1 LVLAAGVAS
10 LATIAWASDQVAYA
24 PPEPWVQPLPIP
36 SADAVPDSGA
46 AQTLLVDDQSH
57 FDADGDVYY
66 VERAIRLRTAQA
78 LGGAN
83 FIWDW
88 NPETETL
95 TVHKLHIIRDGQV
108 IDVLASG
115 KKLTV
120 LRRETKLEAA
130 TLDGTLT
137 ATIQPEDVRV
147 GDILDYA
154 ISIRRKDPLRRGFS
168 EGFYAIDHPGVAGRF
183 HIRASWPSS
192 KPMRWRAT
200 EGLEAP
206 PQRSKDGQVELVVDR
221 EQATAPK
228 KPAGAPG
235 RYQQIGEL
243 EISQYRDWAELS
255 GIMAPLYRKA
265 ATLDAESPLKG
276 EVAKIR
282 SQYADPKQRAFA
294 ALKLVEDQ
302 TRYVFLGMNLGGY
315 LPANADETWKRRFGD
330 CKGKTALLLALL
342 HELGIEAE
350 PAFVNTEAG
359 DGLDRRLPM
368 LNLFDHVLVR
378 AQINGATYW
387 LDGTRA
393 GDRNLEDIPAPSFRW
408 ALPLRDS
415 GGQLVAI
422 PQKPFAEPQTEKIAR
437 LEIQAGLEAPAVVH
451 VEHLFRGDAAI
462 GARLLIENVGKTD
475 LDRYLR
481 NYWSEDYPW
490 VTAKAVGATYDEKT
504 GLERFWIDGSGPLQW
519 TISGNYRDFEVIDSE
534 FGDDPDYHRE
544 DGPNKDA
551 PFAVDFPNYEKRTT
565 TVVLPQKGAGF
576 TLWQPATLDTV
587 IAGVS
592 YKRTAELKDGV
603 LVVQS
608 EERSLAPDFPA
619 TETEKAA
626 AALRKLA
633 YDNVFLR
640 ALAPTSPA
648 SASASV
654 QVPEPTDPVEFAVRG
669 AKALNSNDYD
679 AAIKDFTNAIRL
691 DPKSAKYV
699 YDRGVAHFQKGEDE
713 LALSDFNASLKLA
726 PSDSLALAA
735 RAELE
740 LYKGKE
746 DLARRDF
753 DEALKGAT
761 DQKAV
766 LRRRADVYR
775 DTGFLP
781 QAAGYYVE
789 WLKAYPADKTVEEVK
804 AELCRVSAQIGRSP
818 PSAALEACEAV
829 LKARPTSAAA
839 QEGKAWSLLRQ
850 AKLTEA
856 ISAFDAVLSVDPDAV
871 GALYGRG
878 LARIRSGSASVG
890 QADIKAASARD
901 NGIAQRFKAYG
912 LAP

>member
-1 LVLAAGVAS
+1 LLAVGVAS
-10 LATIAWASDQVAYA
+10 LATAAQASDQVIYA
-24 PPEPWVQPLPIP
+24 APEPWVQPLPIP
-36 SADAVPDSGA
+36 PVDSVPDSGA
-46 AQTLLVDDQSH
+46 AQTLLVDDQSR
-57 FDADGDVYY
+57 FDADGDVFY

-83 FIWDW
+83 FMWSW

-95 TVHKLHIIRDGQV
+95 TVHKLHIIRGGQV
-108 IDVLASG
+108 IDILTGG

-120 LRRETKLEAA
+120 LRRETNLEAA

-147 GDILDYA
+147 GDILDYS

-183 HIRASWPSS
+183 HIRTSWPSS

-206 PQRSKDGQVELVVDR
+206 SQRSKDGQVELVVDR
-221 EQATAPK
+221 EQVTAPK

-235 RYQQIGEL
+235 RYRQIAEL
-243 EISQYRDWAELS
+243 ELSQYRDWAELS

-265 ATLDAESPLKG
+265 ATLDANSPLKA

-294 ALKLVEDQ
+294 ALKLVQDQ

-315 LPANADETWKRRFGD
+315 LPADADETWRRRFGD

-342 HELGIEAE
+342 NELGIEAE
-350 PAFVNTEAG
+350 PAFVNTEQG

-378 AQINGATYW
+378 TQIGGATYW
-387 LDGTRA
+387 LDGTRS
-393 GDRNLEDIPAPSFRW
+393 GDHNLEDIPPPNFRW
-408 ALPLRDS
+408 ALPLRES
-415 GGQLVAI
+415 GAQLIAI
-422 PQKPFAEPQTEKIAR
+422 PQQPFATPQTEKIAK
-437 LEIQAGLEAPAVVH
+437 LEIQPGLEAPAIVH
-451 VEHLFRGDAAI
+451 IEHLFRGDAGI

-481 NYWSEDYPW
+481 NYWSGEYPW
-490 VTAKAVGATYDEKT
+490 LTAKSVGAAYDEQASV
-504 GLERFWIDGSGPLQW
+504 ERFWIDGTGPLQW
-519 TISGNYRDFEVIDSE
+519 TVSGSYRDFEVIDSG

-551 PFAVDFPNYEKRTT
+551 PFAVDFPSYEKRTT

-576 TLWQPATLDTV
+576 TLWSPAALDTV
-587 IAGVS
+587 IADVS
-592 YKRTAELKDGV
+592 YKRSAELKDGV
-603 LVVQS
+603 LVVQT
-608 EERSLAPDFPA
+608 EERSLAPDFPSA
-619 TETEKAA
+619 DTEKAA
-626 AALRKLA
+626 AALRKLS

-640 ALAPTSPA
+640 ALAPTSPT
-648 SASASV
+648 SASAPAQAS
-654 QVPEPTDPVEFAVRG
+654 EPKDPIEFAARA
-669 AKALNSNDYD
+669 AKSMNVGDYD
-679 AAIKDFTNAIRL
+679 AAIKDFTDAIRL
-691 DPKSAKYV
+691 DPRSAKYV

-740 LYKGKE
+740 LYKSKE
-746 DLARRDF
+746 DQARRDF
-753 DEALKGAT
+753 DDALKGAT
-761 DQKAV
+761 DKKAV

-781 QAAGYYVE
+781 QAAAYYVD
-789 WLKAYPADKTVEEVK
+789 WLKSYPGDKTTTEVT
-804 AELCRVSAQIGRSP
+804 AELCRVRAQIGRDP
-818 PSAALEACEAV
+818 PSASLEACETV
-829 LKARPTSAAA
+829 LKISPMSPVAL
-839 QEGKAWSLLRQ
+839 EGKAWTLLRQ
-850 AKLTEA
+850 AKLAEA
-856 ISAFDAVLSVDPDAV
+856 ITAFDAALKADPSAT

-890 QADIKAASARD
+890 QADIKAASD
-901 NGIAQRFKAYG
+901 QDSGIAQRFKAYG